1 MSVEAALS
9 AVMETPGRLLGRN
22 DIGRLSPGLRADVV
36 VLEVDLT
43 VRDTYLGGA
52 FVDRSV
58 A

>member
-9 AVMETPGRLLGRN
+9 AVMQTPGRLLDRN

-36 VLEVDLT
+36 VLEHDLT

-52 FVDRSV
+52 LVDRSV